1 MMVYSPL
8 NDEIRP
14 YTKTL
19 GRLLQMGRGSNANL
33 SEDPTHL
40 PTFIQ
45 THPLT
50 ALSK

>member
-8 NDEIRP
+8 NVEIRP
-14 YTKTL
+14 YTL